1 VVDPLTGGADAP
13 RSPERLTA
21 LIFGRPD
28 ALAAIVT
35 PDDGTT
41 LSTGDLGGGVDELAR
56 DVPHLK
62 TVNACALLR
71 DSLRSST

>member
-1 VVDPLTGGADAP
+1 VADPLTGGADSP

-28 ALAAIVT
+28 ASAAIVT

-41 LSTGDLGGGVDELAR
+41 LSTGELGGRVDELAR

-62 TVNACALLR
+62 TVHTRALLR